1 MNSVASII
9 DKNSYSM
16 YLDTQFW
23 TLSFYLLGFQK
34 KFDKA
39 YFLVYFLCEL
49 TNFCCFF
56 VTPKP
61 RNDASQ
67 SLFN

>member
-1 MNSVASII
+1 MNSVASIM
-9 DKNSYSM
+9 DKNSYRI

-23 TLSFYLLGFQK
+23 TLSFHLLRFQE

-49 TNFCCFF
+49 ICAGFF

>member
-23 TLSFYLLGFQK
+23 TLIFYLLGFQK

-49 TNFCCFF
+49 TNFLL
-56 VTPKP
+56 
-61 RNDASQ
+61 
-67 SLFN
+67 LFCYTKTKT